1 MFKFFR
7 KTREKLLNQG
17 KTAKYLQ
24 YAIGEIML
32 VVIGILI
39 ALQINTWNNN
49 RVELQQEQLILKSLK
64 SNLQDSLKDL
74 HKEYALTISQY
85 EDTLRLAE
93 LVHPKGDF
101 DFDEVDRLL
110 ASVLNPSSFDP
121 ATGVMDEIIN
131 SGHLDLIKNKH
142 LKDKI
147 SNWSRIYEDAEEDVV
162 YSLNYVFNNLVPYLG
177 DKANFINLPAPIYL
191 LKNNNLRTPPKSSFK
206 ADYKTFMTSLEFE
219 NLLSMHSLN
228 LTFLLYEY
236 KSYQTYF
243 ETTIELLESEINS
256 NL

>member
-7 KTREKLLNQG
+7 NTRKNFLNQG

-39 ALQINTWNNN
+39 ALQINTWNSN
-49 RVELQQEQLILKSLK
+49 RVELQQEQLILGSLK

-74 HKEYALTISQY
+74 HKEYALTESQY
-85 EDTLRLAE
+85 EDTLRLAG
-93 LVHPKGDF
+93 LVRPNADF
-101 DFDEVDRLL
+101 DIDEVDRLL
-110 ASVLNPSSFDP
+110 VSVLNPSSYDP

-131 SGHLDLIKNKH
+131 SGHLDLIKNKN

-162 YSLNYVFNNLVPYLG
+162 FSINYVFNSLVPYLS
-177 DKANFINLPAPIYL
+177 DKANFINLPAPEYL
-191 LKNNNLRTPPKSSFK
+191 LKGMNLGTPPKSGFE
-206 ADYKTFMTSLEFE
+206 ADYETLMTSLEFE

-236 KSYQTYF
+236 KAYQTYF

-256 NL
+256 N